1 MKKEAKRQ
9 QKKSYSEN
17 IKIQNEED
25 DQEKLNFNEV
35 KKNIK
40 KMDEIDIKKPNF
52 SLSNIRK

>member
-25 DQEKLNFNEV
+25 DQEKLNFNEA
-35 KKNIK
+35 KN
-40 KMDEIDIKKPNF
+40 
-52 SLSNIRK
+52 L